1 MLNDKKLISEKIKNA
16 RLRSGL
22 TQEQFAEKV
31 GITSQQVSRIECGNF
46 LPLLP
51 TFFNIAQVLNL
62 KLEDFI
68 TPDKKEKENK
78 LFNKLMQIIN
88 NLSDTELECC
98 YNVIQSQIKNFELL
112 KNSKTKKHA

>member
-1 MLNDKKLISEKIKNA
+1 MLNEKKRISEKIKNA

-68 TPDKKEKENK
+68 NSDKNEKENK
-78 LFNKLMQIIN
+78 LFYKLMQIIN

-98 YNVIQSQIKNFELL
+98 YNVVLSQLKNFELL
-112 KNSKTKKHA
+112 KKSKIKKQV